1 MNLEV
6 LFQSADLTGNDTL
19 RDIATSHANTTIK
32 NHIRSDG
39 TSSHLR
45 VSLFIYLSNFSHR
58 PGSTWHVVEYNA
70 TTGLVIKK
78 RTAQGYSDSSTWA
91 RGQAWG
97 IYSFANSAY
106 MYPLVSFFG
115 IEII

>member
-39 TSSHLR
+39 TLSRL
-45 VSLFIYLSNFSHR
+45 SLYLSNFSHR

-70 TTGLVIKK
+70 TTGLVIEK
-78 RTAQGYSDSSTWA
+78 RTAQGYSNDSTWS

-97 IYSFANSAY
+97 IYGFANS
-106 MYPLVSFFG
+106 MYLLAIFIYSG

>member
-6 LFQSADLTGNDTL
+6 LFQSADLSGNNTL
-19 RDIATSHANTTIK
+19 RNIATSHANTTMK
-32 NHIRSDG
+32 NHIRWDG
-39 TSSHLR
+39 IHHLTSP
-45 VSLFIYLSNFSHR
+45 SLYLSNYSPS

-78 RTAQGYSDSSTWA
+78 RTAQGYADNSTWA

-97 IYSFANSAY
+97 IYGFANSTHLLAIKACC
-106 MYPLVSFFG
+106 FFG
-115 IEII
+115 IEIF